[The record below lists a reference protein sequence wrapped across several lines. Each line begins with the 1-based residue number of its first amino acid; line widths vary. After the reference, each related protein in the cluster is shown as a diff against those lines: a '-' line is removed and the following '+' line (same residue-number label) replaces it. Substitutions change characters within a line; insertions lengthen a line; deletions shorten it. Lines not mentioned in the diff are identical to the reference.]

1 LSDPVLVTGA
11 SGFIGHH
18 LVHTLVKRGLQVRC
32 LVRIS
37 SDTSHL
43 PQDQIDL
50 SYGDILNTDSL
61 LSAAEGVST
70 VYHVAGNI
78 DATNRQMLY
87 KVNVDGTRNIAVAC
101 ASQPKPPVLILVSS
115 QEAGGPE
122 LDGRP
127 RNEQDPPEP
136 ITHYGKSKLMGEQ
149 AAIEFAREVPLTIV
163 RASAVFGEYDR
174 ETLNVFK
181 AFQLGGVG
189 LYPLPAAN
197 HLQLSLIHARE
208 LAAFLML
215 AADQGERFLPER
227 PIGQGIYYSAYD
239 MRPTFA
245 ELIEMAA
252 LALSYER
259 IRIIEVPI
267 GAVWLA
273 GGLSELWARISGKP
287 AGIIN
292 LDKARAAAAG
302 SWTCS
307 PTKSIRLGF
316 SPEKG
321 LPERIQQ
328 TAQWYQENGWL

>member
-1 LSDPVLVTGA
+1 LSDLVLVTGA

-18 LVHTLVKRGLQVRC
+18 LTHTLVERGQRVRC
-32 LVRIS
+32 LVRGS
-37 SDTSHL
+37 SEISHL
-43 PQDQIDL
+43 PLDHIDL
-50 SYGDILNTDSL
+50 SYGDILDLESL
-61 LSAAEGVST
+61 SHAIEGVST

-78 DATNRQMLY
+78 DATNREMLY
-87 KVNVDGTRNIAVAC
+87 RVNVDGTRNIATVC
-101 ASQPKPPVLILVSS
+101 AYQPNPPVLILVSS

-127 RNEQDPPEP
+127 RNEQDPPKP

-149 AAIEFAREVPLTIV
+149 AASEFAREVPLTIV

-189 LYPLPAAN
+189 LYPLPGAN
-197 HLQLSLIHARE
+197 HLKLSLIHARE
-208 LAAFLML
+208 LAGFLIL
-215 AADQGERFLPER
+215 AANRGERQIPKDPL
-227 PIGQGIYYSAYD
+227 GSGIYYSAYEA
-239 MRPTFA
+239 RPTFA

-252 LALSYER
+252 RALRYER

-267 GAVWLA
+267 GVVWLA
-273 GGLSELWARISGKP
+273 GGLSELWARVSGRS

-307 PTKSIRLGF
+307 PTKSIHLGF
-316 SPEKG
+316 SPEKE
-321 LPERIQQ
+321 LPERVQQ
-328 TAQWYQENGWL
+328 TALWYQENGWL